1 MEECAGWSD
10 AEPHA
15 WRGLTGEPYH
25 ICRAKHEG
33 AISAAIADSG
43 NGETPGA
50 RHAIAGSSGASTCH
64 MTMCLDR
71 RALAPGT
78 FVSNRPAETVESGSC
93 QMPDWGLQR
102 VLP

>member
-1 MEECAGWSD
+1 MPSLMHGEGSREN
-10 AEPHA
+10 
-15 WRGLTGEPYH
+15 LTTYVGPNM
-25 ICRAKHEG
+25 KG

-43 NGETPGA
+43 NGEIPGA

-102 VLP
+102 VLPYTHA